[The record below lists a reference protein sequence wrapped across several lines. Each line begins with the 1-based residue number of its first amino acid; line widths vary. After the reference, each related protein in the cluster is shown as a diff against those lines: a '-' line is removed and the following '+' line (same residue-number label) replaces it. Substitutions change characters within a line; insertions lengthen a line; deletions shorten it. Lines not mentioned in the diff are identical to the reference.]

1 MNRPGFLGGSILC
14 EEDGDDGTT
23 GCIRMNSGNG
33 QCGWCTSGERER
45 GVAEGGLQAVADQL
59 GINRETLRRW
69 VIEQDV
75 ETGERLGL
83 TQAERSRIR
92 EPERENRE
100 LKRANEILKTAAAFF
115 GAELDRQHK
124 K

>member
-1 MNRPGFLGGSILC
+1 MGRPRVYSDEF
-14 EEDGDDGTT
+14 
-23 GCIRMNSGNG
+23 R
-33 QCGWCTSGERER
+33 ERAVRLVHEWRKER
-45 GVAEGGLQAVADQL
+45 GVADGGLQAVADQL

-75 ETGERLGL
+75 EAGERFGL

-92 EPERENRE
+92 ELERENRE

>member
-1 MNRPGFLGGSILC
+1 MGRPRVYPDEF
-14 EEDGDDGTT
+14 
-23 GCIRMNSGNG
+23 
-33 QCGWCTSGERER
+33 RER
-45 GVAEGGLQAVADQL
+45 AVRLVHEWRKDRAVAEGGLQAVADQL

-69 VIEQDV
+69 VIEQEV
-75 ETGERLGL
+75 EAGERPGL
-83 TQAERSRIR
+83 TQVERSRIR
-92 EPERENRE
+92 ELERENRE

>member
-1 MNRPGFLGGSILC
+1 MSS
-14 EEDGDDGTT
+14 ESE
-23 GCIRMNSGNG
+23 
-33 QCGWCTSGERER
+33 QCGWCTSGERSS
-45 GVAEGGLQAVADQL
+45 GVAEGRLQAVADQL

-75 ETGERLGL
+75 ETGERFAL

-92 EPERENRE
+92 ELERENRE